1 MTIDERVPTVPR
13 TPHLLHPRQSKTME
27 YNCSI
32 QFQFVSVLGLALLM
46 WLAFFLADVAVLLL
60 VNLKRALTE
69 ELSELLTG
77 EVSEDDELEGFDDS
91 NYPMG

>member
-1 MTIDERVPTVPR
+1 
-13 TPHLLHPRQSKTME
+13 ME

-32 QFQFVSVLGLALLM
+32 QFQFISVLGLALLI

-60 VNLKRALTE
+60 VNLKRALTG
-69 ELSELLTG
+69 ELSELLAD
-77 EVSEDDELEGFDDS
+77 EELEDGDELEDFDDS

>member
-1 MTIDERVPTVPR
+1 M
-13 TPHLLHPRQSKTME
+13 PHLLRPRQSKTME

-32 QFQFVSVLGLALLM
+32 QFQFISVLGLALLI

-60 VNLKRALTE
+60 VNLKRALTG
-69 ELSELLTG
+69 ELSELLAD
-77 EVSEDDELEGFDDS
+77 EELEDGDELEDFDDS